1 MQTAAR
7 ASGSVLS
14 ADGTTIGWRT
24 SGSGRPAVLLHGTSS
39 DKTAW
44 SAALPWL
51 QPELTVHAVD
61 RRGRGRSGLGE
72 PYAFE
77 REIEDLAAVVDA
89 IGEPCHLVGHS
100 FGAVVA
106 AAAIVAGVPARSVV
120 LYEPPVLAWTAM
132 DTPSLLAECTAA
144 IERGAPEDCA
154 AAFLREGGM
163 AEELPLLRRIPAVWD
178 QLLRDAHTIPREI
191 HATATW
197 TPGMAAGVTAPT
209 MLLLGS
215 RNVGHPLYGA
225 SVEAMAAVLPHA
237 ELRLL
242 DGQAHLA
249 NAYAPELY
257 AKTILEF
264 VRRH

>member
-1 MQTAAR
+1 MATAAR
-7 ASGSVLS
+7 ANGSVLS

-24 SGSGRPAVLLHGTSS
+24 SGSGPPAVLLHGTSG
-39 DKTAW
+39 DKSAW
-44 SAALPWL
+44 STALPWL
-51 QPELTVHAVD
+51 EPELTVHAVD

-72 PYAFE
+72 PYTFE

-100 FGAVVA
+100 FGAVVTA
-106 AAAIVAGVPARSVV
+106 AAVAAGVPARSVV
-120 LYEPPVLAWTAM
+120 LYEPPILAWTAM
-132 DTPSLLAECTAA
+132 DTPSLVAECTAA

-163 AEELPLLRRIPAVWD
+163 AEELPLLRQIPVVWD
-178 QLLRDAHTIPREI
+178 QLLRDAHTIPRELR
-191 HATATW
+191 ATAAW

-209 MLLLGS
+209 MLLLGA

-225 SVEAMAAVLPHA
+225 SIEAMAAVLPHA
-237 ELRLL
+237 ERRLL

-249 NAYAPELY
+249 NAYAPEPY